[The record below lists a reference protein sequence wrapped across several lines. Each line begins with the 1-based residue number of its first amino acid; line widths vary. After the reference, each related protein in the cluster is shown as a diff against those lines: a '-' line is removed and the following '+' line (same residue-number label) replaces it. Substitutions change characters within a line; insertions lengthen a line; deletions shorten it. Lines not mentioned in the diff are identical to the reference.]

1 MQPKRKT
8 EPPPQELF
16 QIDLKQ
22 LIDMSHPL
30 VRLGQCL
37 DRSSFEAKL
46 GCTYHPSQGAPG
58 ISTRLMVALHYLKY
72 QHDLSDEDVVAAWV
86 ENPYWQHFSRMRDFQ
101 HRLPID
107 PSSMTRWRK
116 RLGDAGAEQMLR
128 ATIEASVQM
137 RVIPPAELKRINVD
151 TTV

>member
-58 ISTRLMVALHYLKY
+58 ISTRLMVALQYLKY
-72 QHDLSDEDVVAAWV
+72 QHDLSDKDVVARGLKSPMMAT
-86 ENPYWQHFSRMRDFQ
+86 PWQRR
-101 HRLPID
+101 
-107 PSSMTRWRK
+107 
-116 RLGDAGAEQMLR
+116 
-128 ATIEASVQM
+128 
-137 RVIPPAELKRINVD
+137 
-151 TTV
+151 